1 MIEKHGLGEHVFA
14 LDLYHIRG
22 SSRES
27 RQSERRPAIFIAST
41 KIFPRKADFSTPP
54 KFPAKKRETNGMMV
68 TSGDFAE
75 TVVRKN
81 KHWEE
86 EK

>member
-1 MIEKHGLGEHVFA
+1 MFVDLADVVRLRISWDFEKGL
-14 LDLYHIRG
+14 
-22 SSRES
+22 
-27 RQSERRPAIFIAST
+27 
-41 KIFPRKADFSTPP
+41 KIFF
-54 KFPAKKRETNGMMV
+54 TNGMMV